1 MDDAAQTGGDGGDA
15 GLEAIFRRL
24 IGATGPI
31 SVAHYMAEANAHYY
45 NRADPFGATGD
56 FITAPEISQMFGE
69 MIGLWLADQWQRAG
83 KPALCHYVEFGP
95 GRGTL
100 VSDALRAAEQ
110 FGFRPRVHLIEGSS
124 RLRQMQQTLIPQAT
138 WHDGLDSVPRE
149 GPLLIVANEFLDALP
164 VRQVVRAEQG
174 WRERVVVHNG
184 ERFLPV
190 AGARPMDSAVPAVH
204 ADSPVGTILE
214 TCPAASGMA
223 FEIATRL
230 KAQSGTALF
239 IDYGYNTADTGPH
252 TGSTLQ
258 AVRAHQKVDPF
269 ADPGLADLTALV
281 DFAQLKQIALA
292 GDVDWLGPVGQGEW
306 LMALGIA
313 ERAATLART
322 QPSQAQ
328 ALMDALDRLVSPEQM
343 GTLFK
348 VMAYRGPGWP
358 KGEGF
363 GG

>member
-1 MDDAAQTGGDGGDA
+1 MDDKAPE
-15 GLEAIFRRL
+15 GLEAVFQRL

-45 NRADPFGATGD
+45 NRADPLGAAGD

-69 MIGLWLADQWQRAG
+69 MIGLWLADQWQQAG
-83 KPALCHYVEFGP
+83 MPALCHFVEFGP

-100 VSDALRAAEQ
+100 AADALRAMAQ
-110 FGFRPRVHLIEGSS
+110 FDFRPQVHLIEGSTA
-124 RLRQMQQTLIPQAT
+124 LRIAQQRSVPGAT
-138 WHDGLDSVPRE
+138 WHDGMDTVPRE

-164 VRQVVRAEQG
+164 VRQVVRTDHG

-190 AGARPMDSAVPAVH
+190 AGARPMEAAVPAPL
-204 ADSPVGTILE
+204 ADCPPGTILE
-214 TCPAASGMA
+214 SCPAAAAMA
-223 FEIATRL
+223 YEITARL
-230 KAQSGTALF
+230 KAQGGAALF
-239 IDYGYNTADTGPH
+239 IDYGYAAPQ

-269 ADPGLADLTALV
+269 EDPGLADLTALV

-292 GDVDWLGPVGQGEW
+292 ADIDCLGPVGQGDW

-313 ERAATLART
+313 QRAAVLAKS
-322 QPSQAQ
+322 QPAKAQ
-328 ALMDALDRLVSPEQM
+328 DMMVALDRLVSPEQM
-343 GTLFK
+343 GALFK
-348 VMAYRGPGWP
+348 VLAYRGPEWP
-358 KGEGF
+358 MGAGF

>member
-1 MDDAAQTGGDGGDA
+1 VEDREDIGPEDT

-45 NRADPFGATGD
+45 NRADPLGSAGD

-100 VSDALRAAEQ
+100 ASDALRVAER
-110 FGFRPRVHLIEGSS
+110 FGFRPSVHLIEGSS
-124 RLRQMQQTLIPQAT
+124 RLRQAQQTLIPQAT

-164 VRQVVRAEQG
+164 VRQIVRAEQG
-174 WRERVVVHNG
+174 WRERVVLHNG

-190 AGARPMDSAVPAVH
+190 AGARPMDTAVPAAL

-223 FEIATRL
+223 YEIAVRL

-239 IDYGYNTADTGPH
+239 IDYGYSTPQ

-292 GDVDWLGPVGQGEW
+292 GDVDCLGPIGQGDW
-306 LMALGIA
+306 LMALGIG

-328 ALMDALDRLVSPEQM
+328 ALMDALDRLVSPDQM
-343 GTLFK
+343 GALFK
-348 VMAYRGPGWP
+348 VLAYRGPGWP
-358 KGEGF
+358 QGEGF
-363 GG
+363 AG

>member
-1 MDDAAQTGGDGGDA
+1 MDEAGPE
-15 GLEAIFRRL
+15 GLETVFRRL

-45 NRADPFGATGD
+45 NRTDPLGAAGD

-69 MIGLWLADQWQRAG
+69 MIGLWLADQWQQAG
-83 KPALCHYVEFGP
+83 KPGLCHFVEFGP

-100 VSDALRAAEQ
+100 AADALRAMEQ
-110 FGFRPRVHLIEGSS
+110 FDFRPQVHLIEGSTA
-124 RLRQMQQTLIPQAT
+124 LRMAQKLSVPQAT

-164 VRQVVRAEQG
+164 VRQIVRTEQG

-190 AGARPMDSAVPAVH
+190 AGARPMDTAVPAAL
-204 ADSPVGTILE
+204 ADSPPGTILE
-214 TCPAASGMA
+214 TCPAAAGMA
-223 FEIATRL
+223 YEVAARL
-230 KAQSGTALF
+230 KAQGGAALF
-239 IDYGYNTADTGPH
+239 IDYGYFAPQ

-269 ADPGLADLTALV
+269 EDPGLADLTALV
-281 DFAQLKQIALA
+281 DFSQLKQIALA
-292 GDVDWLGPVGQGEW
+292 GDVDCLGPVGQGDW

-313 ERAATLART
+313 QRAAMLAKS
-322 QPSQAQ
+322 QPAR
-328 ALMDALDRLVSPEQM
+328 ANEMMTALDRLVSPDQM
-343 GTLFK
+343 GALFK
-348 VMAYRGPGWP
+348 AIAYRGPGWP
-358 KGEGF
+358 VGAGF
-363 GG
+363 GR

>member
-1 MDDAAQTGGDGGDA
+1 MQEAGPD
-15 GLEAIFRRL
+15 GLEAVFRRL

-45 NRADPFGATGD
+45 NRTDPLGAGGD

-69 MIGLWLADQWQRAG
+69 MIGLWLADQWQQAG
-83 KPALCHYVEFGP
+83 KPGLCHFVEFGP

-100 VSDALRAAEQ
+100 AADALRAMAQ
-110 FGFRPRVHLIEGSS
+110 FDFRPQVHLIEGSTA
-124 RLRQMQQTLIPQAT
+124 LRMAQKLAVPQAT

-164 VRQVVRAEQG
+164 VRQIVRTEQG

-190 AGARPMDSAVPAVH
+190 AGARPMDTAVPPAL
-204 ADSPVGTILE
+204 ADSPPGTILE
-214 TCPAASGMA
+214 SCPAAAGMA
-223 FEIATRL
+223 YEIAARL
-230 KAQSGTALF
+230 KAQGGAALF
-239 IDYGYNTADTGPH
+239 IDYGYCAPQ

-269 ADPGLADLTALV
+269 AEPGLADLTALV
-281 DFAQLKQIALA
+281 DFSQLKQIALA
-292 GDVDWLGPVGQGEW
+292 GDVDCLGPVGQGDW

-313 ERAATLART
+313 QRAAMLAKS
-322 QPSQAQ
+322 QPSRADDMM
-328 ALMDALDRLVSPEQM
+328 AALDRLVSPDQM
-343 GTLFK
+343 GALFK
-348 VMAYRGPGWP
+348 ALAYRGPGWP
-358 KGEGF
+358 AGAGF
-363 GG
+363 GR

>member
-1 MDDAAQTGGDGGDA
+1 MDEIEAEGEGAAPQ
-15 GLEAIFRRL
+15 GLEAVFKRL

-45 NRADPFGATGD
+45 NRADPLGVTGD

-69 MIGLWLADQWQRAG
+69 MIGLWLADQWQQAG
-83 KPALCHYVEFGP
+83 KPPLCHFVEFGP

-100 VSDALRAAEQ
+100 ASDALRAMAQ
-110 FGFRPRVHLIEGSS
+110 FGFQPRVHLIEGSTA
-124 RLRQMQQTLIPQAT
+124 LRMAQKIAVPQAT

-164 VRQVVRAEQG
+164 VRQIVRNENG

-190 AGARPMDSAVPAVH
+190 AGARPMDTAVPAEL
-204 ADSPVGTILE
+204 ADSPEGTILE
-214 TCPAASGMA
+214 SSPAAAGMA
-223 FEIATRL
+223 YEIAARL
-230 KAQSGTALF
+230 KAQGGTALF
-239 IDYGYNTADTGPH
+239 IDYGYAEPR
-252 TGSTLQ
+252 TGSSLQ
-258 AVRAHQKVDPF
+258 AVRVHEKVDPF

-281 DFAQLKQIALA
+281 DFPQLRRIALA
-292 GDVDWLGPVGQGEW
+292 GDVDCHGPVGQGDW

-313 ERAATLART
+313 QRAAMLAKS
-322 QPSQAQ
+322 QPGKAQ
-328 ALMDALDRLVSPEQM
+328 EIMTALDRLVSPEQM
-343 GTLFK
+343 GALFK

-358 KGEGF
+358 VGAGF
-363 GG
+363 GGAS

>member
-1 MDDAAQTGGDGGDA
+1 LNDDADP

-31 SVAHYMAEANAHYY
+31 SVAHYMAEANTHYY
-45 NRADPFGATGD
+45 NRADPLGVAGD

-83 KPALCHYVEFGP
+83 KPSPCHYLEFGP

-100 VSDALRAAEQ
+100 ASDALRAAGQ
-110 FGFRPRVHLIEGSS
+110 FGFRPQVHLIEGSAQLRFEQRS
-124 RLRQMQQTLIPQAT
+124 RLPEAI
-138 WHDGLDSVPRE
+138 WHDGLDSVPRQ

-164 VRQVVRAEQG
+164 VRQLVRAEHG

-190 AGARPMDSAVPAVH
+190 AGARPMDSAVPA
-204 ADSPVGTILE
+204 AFGDSPPGTILE

-230 KAQSGTALF
+230 KAQGGTALF
-239 IDYGYNTADTGPH
+239 IDYGYAAPQ

-269 ADPGLADLTALV
+269 VDPGLADLTAWV

-292 GDVDWLGPVGQGEW
+292 GDVDCLGPVGQGDW
-306 LMALGIA
+306 LIALGIA
-313 ERAATLART
+313 GRAAALART
-322 QPSQAQ
+322 EPTQAQ
-328 ALMDALDRLVSPEQM
+328 ALSAALGRLVSPDEM
-343 GTLFK
+343 GALFK
-348 VMAYRGPGWP
+348 VLAYRGSGWP
-358 KGEGF
+358 QGEGF
-363 GG
+363 GGL

>member
-1 MDDAAQTGGDGGDA
+1 MAEGEDGGDA
-15 GLEAIFRRL
+15 GLEAVFKRL

-45 NRADPFGATGD
+45 DRADPFGSAGD

-83 KPALCHYVEFGP
+83 KPQLCHFVEFGP

-100 VSDALRAAEQ
+100 ASDALRAGDK
-110 FGFRPRVHLIEGSS
+110 FGFHPQVHMIEGSS
-124 RLRQMQQTLIPQAT
+124 RLRQAQQLLLPGAT

-164 VRQVVRAEQG
+164 VRQIVRTEQG

-190 AGARPMDSAVPAVH
+190 AGARPMDSAVPAELM
-204 ADSPVGTILE
+204 DSPPGTILE
-214 TCPAASGMA
+214 SCPAASGMA
-223 FEIATRL
+223 YEIAMRL
-230 KAQSGTALF
+230 KAQGGAALF
-239 IDYGYNTADTGPH
+239 IDYGYGAPQ

-258 AVRAHQKVDPF
+258 AVRAHEKVDPF
-269 ADPGLADLTALV
+269 ADPGLCDLTALV

-292 GDVDWLGPVGQGEW
+292 GDVECLGPVGQGDW

-313 ERAATLART
+313 QRAAALAQS
-322 QPSQAQ
+322 QPTKAQ
-328 ALMDALDRLVSPEQM
+328 DIMTALDRLVSPDQM
-343 GTLFK
+343 GALFK
-348 VMAYRGPGWP
+348 VIAYRGPGWP
-358 KGEGF
+358 EGAGF

>member
-1 MDDAAQTGGDGGDA
+1 MDSGGDP
-15 GLEAIFRRL
+15 GLEAIFKRL

-45 NRADPFGATGD
+45 GRADPLGTGGD

-83 KPALCHYVEFGP
+83 QPGLYHYVEFGP

-100 VSDALRAAEQ
+100 ASDALRAAEQ
-110 FGFRPRVHLIEGSS
+110 FGFRPQVHLIEGSS
-124 RLRQMQQTLIPQAT
+124 RLRHIQQTALPQAT
-138 WHDGLDSVPRE
+138 WHDGLDSVLRE

-164 VRQVVRAEQG
+164 VRQIVRTEQG

-184 ERFLPV
+184 ERFMPV
-190 AGARPMDSAVPAVH
+190 AGARPMDTAVPAAL
-204 ADSPVGTILE
+204 ADSPPGTILE
-214 TCPAASGMA
+214 TCPAASGLA
-223 FEIATRL
+223 YEIAMRL
-230 KAQSGTALF
+230 KAQGGCALF
-239 IDYGYNTADTGPH
+239 IDYGYDTSVAGLKS
-252 TGSTLQ
+252 GSTLQ

-269 ADPGLADLTALV
+269 AEPGLADLTALV

-292 GDVDWLGPVGQGEW
+292 GDVDCLGPVGQGDW
-306 LMALGIA
+306 LMALGIGA
-313 ERAATLART
+313 RAATLART
-322 QPSQAQ
+322 DPAQTQ
-328 ALMDALDRLVSPEQM
+328 ALESALDRLVSPDQM

-358 KGEGF
+358 EGAGF
-363 GG
+363 GTA

>member
-1 MDDAAQTGGDGGDA
+1 MASPEDIGPADGGSEDA

-31 SVAHYMAEANAHYY
+31 SVAHYMSEANAHYY
-45 NRADPFGATGD
+45 NRADPLGAGGD

-100 VSDALRAAEQ
+100 ASDALRAGEQ
-110 FGFRPRVHLIEGSS
+110 FGFRPKVHLIEGSP

-184 ERFLPV
+184 ERFMPV
-190 AGARPMDSAVPAVH
+190 AGARPMDTAVPAALV
-204 ADSPVGTILE
+204 DSPVGTILE

-230 KAQSGTALF
+230 KAQSGAALF
-239 IDYGYNTADTGPH
+239 IDYGYGTPQ

-292 GDVDWLGPVGQGEW
+292 GDVDCLGPMGQGDW
-306 LMALGIA
+306 LMALGIG

-322 QPSQAQ
+322 DPGQAQ
-328 ALMDALDRLVSPEQM
+328 ALMDALDRLVSPDQM

-348 VMAYRGPGWP
+348 VLAYRGPGWP
-358 KGEGF
+358 QGEGF

>member
-1 MDDAAQTGGDGGDA
+1 MEDDGLK
-15 GLEAIFRRL
+15 GLEPVFRRL

-45 NRADPFGATGD
+45 NRTDPLGAAGD

-83 KPALCHYVEFGP
+83 KPALCHFVEFGP

-100 VSDALRAAEQ
+100 AADALRAMGQ
-110 FGFRPRVHLIEGSS
+110 FDFQPKVHLIEGSTA
-124 RLRQMQQTLIPQAT
+124 LRMAQQVSVPQAT

-164 VRQVVRAEQG
+164 VRQVVRTENG

-184 ERFLPV
+184 ERFMPV
-190 AGARPMDSAVPAVH
+190 AGARPMEAAVPAPL
-204 ADSPVGTILE
+204 ADCPPGTILE
-214 TCPAASGMA
+214 SCPAAAAMA
-223 FEIATRL
+223 YEIAMRL
-230 KAQSGTALF
+230 KAQGGAALF
-239 IDYGYNTADTGPH
+239 IDYGYTAPQ

-269 ADPGLADLTALV
+269 AEPGLADLTALV

-292 GDVDWLGPVGQGEW
+292 GDVECLGPVGQGDW
-306 LMALGIA
+306 LMALGIGQ
-313 ERAATLART
+313 RASMLAKS
-322 QPSQAQ
+322 QPAKAQ
-328 ALMDALDRLVSPEQM
+328 DMMTALDRLVSSDQM

-348 VMAYRGPGWP
+348 VIAYRGPAWP
-358 KGEGF
+358 VGAGF
-363 GG
+363 GGTP

>member
-1 MDDAAQTGGDGGDA
+1 MEVSEQIGPEDI

-45 NRADPFGATGD
+45 NRADPLGAGGD

-83 KPALCHYVEFGP
+83 KPSLCHFVEFGP

-100 VSDALRAAEQ
+100 ASDALRVAER
-110 FGFRPRVHLIEGSS
+110 FGFRPNVHLIEGSS
-124 RLRQMQQTLIPQAT
+124 RLRQAQRTLIPQAI

-164 VRQVVRAEQG
+164 VRQIVRAEQG

-190 AGARPMDSAVPAVH
+190 AGARPMDTAVPATLV
-204 ADSPVGTILE
+204 DSPEGTILE
-214 TCPAASGMA
+214 TCPAASGLA
-223 FEIATRL
+223 YEIAVRL

-239 IDYGYNTADTGPH
+239 IDYGYDTNDSGPQ

-258 AVRAHQKVDPF
+258 AVRAHEKVDPF
-269 ADPGLADLTALV
+269 ANPGLADLTALV
-281 DFAQLKQIALA
+281 DFAQLRQIALA
-292 GDVDWLGPVGQGEW
+292 GDVDCLGPVGQGEW
-306 LMALGIA
+306 LMTLGIG
-313 ERAATLART
+313 ERAAALART
-322 QPSQAQ
+322 DPAQAQ
-328 ALMDALDRLVSPEQM
+328 GLMTALDRLVSPEQM
-343 GTLFK
+343 GALFK
-348 VMAYRGPGWP
+348 VLAYRGPGWP
-358 KGEGF
+358 QGEGF
-363 GG
+363 GT

>member
-1 MDDAAQTGGDGGDA
+1 METPEDI

-31 SVAHYMAEANAHYY
+31 SVAHYMSEANAHYY
-45 NRADPFGATGD
+45 GRADPLGAAGD

-83 KPALCHYVEFGP
+83 QPDQCHYVEFGP

-100 VSDALRAAEQ
+100 ASDALRAADQ
-110 FGFRPRVHLIEGSS
+110 FDFRSKVHLIEGSP
-124 RLRQMQQTLIPQAT
+124 RLRQVQQAVVPQAT

-164 VRQVVRAEQG
+164 VRQCVRTEQG

-190 AGARPMDSAVPAVH
+190 AGARPMDTAVPA
-204 ADSPVGTILE
+204 AFAREPVGTILE
-214 TCPAASGMA
+214 TSPAASGMA

-230 KAQSGTALF
+230 KAQGGAALF
-239 IDYGYNTADTGPH
+239 IDYGYTQPQS
-252 TGSTLQ
+252 GSTLQ

-281 DFAQLKQIALA
+281 DFAQLKQIAMA
-292 GDVDWLGPVGQGEW
+292 GDVDCLGPVGQGDW

-313 ERAATLART
+313 QRAQILVQT
-322 QPSQAQ
+322 QPSQESAVM
-328 ALMDALDRLVSPEQM
+328 AALDRLVAPDQM

-358 KGEGF
+358 IGAGF
-363 GG
+363 TG

>member
-1 MDDAAQTGGDGGDA
+1 VEPGEDTGLD
-15 GLEAIFRRL
+15 AIFRRL

-45 NRADPFGATGD
+45 NRADPLGAAGD

-100 VSDALRAAEQ
+100 ASDALRAGEQ
-110 FGFRPRVHLIEGSS
+110 FGFRPKVHLIEGSS
-124 RLRQMQQTLIPQAT
+124 RLRQMQHTLIPQAT

-184 ERFLPV
+184 ERFMAV
-190 AGARPMDSAVPAVH
+190 AGARPMDTAVPAAL
-204 ADSPVGTILE
+204 ADSDIGTILE
-214 TCPAASGMA
+214 TCPAASGTA
-223 FEIATRL
+223 YEIAVRL
-230 KAQSGTALF
+230 KAQSGAALF
-239 IDYGYNTADTGPH
+239 IDYGYTQPQ

-292 GDVDWLGPVGQGEW
+292 GDVDCLGPVGQGDW

-328 ALMDALDRLVSPEQM
+328 DLMTALDRLVSPEQM

-348 VMAYRGPGWP
+348 VLAYRGPGWP
-358 KGEGF
+358 QGEGF
-363 GG
+363 GVANG

>member
-1 MDDAAQTGGDGGDA
+1 VTSPDDIGPDEREPEDA

-45 NRADPFGATGD
+45 NRADPLGAGGD

-100 VSDALRAAEQ
+100 ASDALRAGEQ

-124 RLRQMQQTLIPQAT
+124 RLRQMQQTLVPQAT

-184 ERFLPV
+184 ERFMPV
-190 AGARPMDSAVPAVH
+190 AGARPMETAVPAAL

-223 FEIATRL
+223 YEIAVRL
-230 KAQSGTALF
+230 KAQSGAALF
-239 IDYGYNTADTGPH
+239 IDYGYAEPQ

-292 GDVDWLGPVGQGEW
+292 GDVDCLGPVGQGDW

-328 ALMDALDRLVSPEQM
+328 ALMTALDRLVSPDQM
-343 GTLFK
+343 GSLFK
-348 VMAYRGPGWP
+348 VLAYRGPGWP
-358 KGEGF
+358 QGEGF
-363 GG
+363 VSR